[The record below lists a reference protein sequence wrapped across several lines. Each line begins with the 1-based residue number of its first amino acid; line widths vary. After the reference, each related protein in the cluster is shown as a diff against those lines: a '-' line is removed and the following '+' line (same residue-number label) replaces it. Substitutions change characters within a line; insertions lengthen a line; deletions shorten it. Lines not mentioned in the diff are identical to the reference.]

1 MCGCVIPYFVFTAFC
16 QGELQKL
23 TIRKGEERGGGGT
36 RFEGRRREKQRG
48 KAVPGEGVKLQV
60 TVGRRG
66 VITGV
71 LKVVRIFRKKEG
83 ETADR
88 VFVQCAVE

>member
-1 MCGCVIPYFVFTAFC
+1 M
-16 QGELQKL
+16 
-23 TIRKGEERGGGGT
+23 
-36 RFEGRRREKQRG
+36 
-48 KAVPGEGVKLQV
+48 PGEGVTLQV